1 MTLYRHWIQA
11 LCLLTL
17 TALLPVRESVEL
29 LFCLFMAGMITW
41 KISGIPCVQ
50 GTLPASMPAVPSDRF
65 VKRFSLSGT
74 EACSRQFPELLAL
87 SDEYDQPETDSL
99 TPCWKYEPD
108 TFSGTL
114 VPAEAGYDVYVHGI
128 RVGAVPAD
136 LCPSVDTWQRE
147 RRILSARVSF
157 YGGPYRKLH
166 DAALMERESPWQLQ
180 MQLTVRRRTI

>member
-74 EACSRQFPELLAL
+74 EA
-87 SDEYDQPETDSL
+87 
-99 TPCWKYEPD
+99 
-108 TFSGTL
+108 
-114 VPAEAGYDVYVHGI
+114 
-128 RVGAVPAD
+128 
-136 LCPSVDTWQRE
+136 
-147 RRILSARVSF
+147 
-157 YGGPYRKLH
+157 
-166 DAALMERESPWQLQ
+166 
-180 MQLTVRRRTI
+180 